1 MRIQKLCLL
10 LVMIAGLLIGCSIP
24 SQTQGSSTTVDAG
37 TSTSNPEP
45 DLDDSDPTQ
54 SQGQGQSQG
63 SSSTSDVGTRTEDQE
78 LNVDSITLEQLCGE
92 ESHVFI
98 SQQGDSG
105 VIFRFYVQRAG
116 FYGGIECY
124 QTEKLTKDFLN
135 GTSVVVV
142 SAYKNT
148 ISWVDFNVFQTRL
161 FHVAE
166 EGKTI
171 DRAQMLLQWDDAR
184 VSCIVNGATGEI
196 LDLESIICGETDAP
210 EGDDCGLRYLVY
222 LLYELR
228 GTGIQHF

>member
-1 MRIQKLCLL
+1 MRLQKLCLL
-10 LVMIAGLLIGCSIP
+10 LVLIAGLLIGCSIP

-54 SQGQGQSQG
+54 SQSQG

-78 LNVDSITLEQLCGE
+78 LNVDSITLAQLCGE

-124 QTEKLTKDFLN
+124 ETEKMTKEFLD
-135 GTSVVVV
+135 GASVAVV

-148 ISWVDFNVFQTRL
+148 ISWVDFYVFQTRL
-161 FHVAE
+161 FYVAE

-171 DRAQMLLQWDDAR
+171 DRAQMLLQWDDVR

-196 LDLESIICGETDAP
+196 LDLESMSCGNSDAFDG
-210 EGDDCGLRYLVY
+210 EDRGLLYLVY
-222 LLYELR
+222 LLYEFR